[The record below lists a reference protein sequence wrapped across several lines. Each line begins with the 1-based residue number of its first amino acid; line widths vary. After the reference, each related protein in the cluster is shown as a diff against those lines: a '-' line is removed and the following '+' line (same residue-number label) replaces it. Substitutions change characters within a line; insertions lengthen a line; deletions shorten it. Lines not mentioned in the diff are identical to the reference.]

1 MSVLS
6 LSTPEKP
13 ENRFWL
19 AVRSLGRRTITVS
32 GVATVFPTVVP
43 LHPVTAMPSV
53 PPPAILVA
61 IPPVLTPI
69 LILLSERGCCNCTSV
84 GIQGKSKF
92 AQAEHENES

>member
-6 LSTPEKP
+6 LSTPE
-13 ENRFWL
+13 NRLWL

-32 GVATVFPTVVP
+32 VATVFPTVVP

-61 IPPVLTPI
+61 TPAVLTPI
-69 LILLSERGCCNCTSV
+69 LILLSERGCCSNCTSV
-84 GIQGKSKF
+84 GIQRKSKF

>member
-6 LSTPEKP
+6 LSTPE
-13 ENRFWL
+13 NRLWL

-32 GVATVFPTVVP
+32 VATVFPTVVP
-43 LHPVTAMPSV
+43 LHQVTAMPSV

-61 IPPVLTPI
+61 TPAVLTPI
-69 LILLSERGCCNCTSV
+69 LILLSERGCSNCTSV